1 MLGGY
6 LTHIGWFDDR
16 SSELLVDLVIK
27 ISMPMLLIYNLIF
40 NYTRAEL
47 IQAASAL
54 LVPVLSLVLCYF
66 LSILSG
72 KLIGVDKGR
81 IGAFRTMFLCSNTL
95 FMGLPINIALFGE
108 KSIPYVLMYY
118 VVNTTFF
125 WTLGAY
131 EMAKDGDLISDRAFS
146 LESLKKVL
154 SPPLI
159 GMIIAVFLIL
169 AGLTPPKFLMD
180 TFKYLANMTTPL
192 SMLFIGI
199 SIYQTGFAKIK
210 PNKEMAMIFL
220 GRFIISPLS
229 ILLFSMIFPIE
240 KLMRDVFVIQAAM
253 PVITSAAMV
262 AKSYNA
268 DYAYV
273 SIMITATTLACVI
286 IIPVLKTI
294 LEYI

>member
-16 SSELLVDLVIK
+16 SSELLVNLVVK
-27 ISMPMLLIYNLIF
+27 ISMPMLLMYNLIL
-40 NYTRAEL
+40 NYTRSEL

-54 LVPVLSLVLCYF
+54 LVPVLSLLLCHF
-66 LSILSG
+66 FSILAC
-72 KLIGVDKGR
+72 KLINVDKSR

-95 FMGLPINIALFGE
+95 FMGLPINLALFGE
-108 KSIPYVLMYY
+108 ESIPYVFMYY

-131 EMAKDGDLISDRAFS
+131 EMAKDGDSINGKLFS
-146 LESLKKVL
+146 LESIKKVL

-159 GMIIAVFLIL
+159 GMAVAVFLIL
-169 AGLTPPKFLMD
+169 LGLNPPGFLMD

-199 SIYQTGFAKIK
+199 SIYQTGLTNIK
-210 PNKEMAMIFL
+210 LNRDMAMIFL
-220 GRFIISPLS
+220 GRFILSPMS
-229 ILLFSMIFPIE
+229 ILLFSFIFPIDR
-240 KLMRDVFVIQAAM
+240 LMRDVFVIQSAM

-268 DYAYV
+268 DYSYV
-273 SIMITATTLACVI
+273 SIMVTVTTLACVI
-286 IIPVLKTI
+286 IIPLLKVI
-294 LEYI
+294 LAYI